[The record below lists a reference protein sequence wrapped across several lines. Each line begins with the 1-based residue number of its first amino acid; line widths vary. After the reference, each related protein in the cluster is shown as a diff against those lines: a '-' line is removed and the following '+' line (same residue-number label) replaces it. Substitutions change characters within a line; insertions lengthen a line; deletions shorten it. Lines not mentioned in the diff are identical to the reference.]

1 VNEANTYISEVYLW
15 VKNTHNKQGN
25 YGEDLIQYVF
35 CIICEEDKDFIVSLA
50 KQGKLRSYVCKILFN
65 TRRWQRTEYH
75 KQLAANEIPTEV
87 FKEVADQSYSEIEI
101 PLNKLYWYKARV
113 LELYAELGNYRAVSE
128 KTTIP
133 LCSIF
138 NTVQQARKEIKK
150 HL

>member
-1 VNEANTYISEVYLW
+1 MNEANTYISEVYLW

-25 YGEDLIQYVF
+25 YDDDLIQYVF
-35 CIICEEDKDFIVSLA
+35 CIICEEDKEFIVSLA

-65 TRRWQRTEYH
+65 TRRWQRTEYN

-87 FKEVADQSYSEIEI
+87 FKEVADYQYNEIEI